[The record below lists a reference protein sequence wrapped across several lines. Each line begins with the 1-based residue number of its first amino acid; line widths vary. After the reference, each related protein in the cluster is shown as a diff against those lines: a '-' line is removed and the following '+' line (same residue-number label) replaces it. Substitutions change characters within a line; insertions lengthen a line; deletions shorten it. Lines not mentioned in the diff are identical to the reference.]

1 MHSLLQ
7 LRLNGHLGSAI
18 SSSLERSHDPI
29 LKGETVN
36 FLQFTIVEQLNL
48 LFEQH
53 NIILPPTWTTYKI
66 LKHVIAN
73 DKALFRDIDFLVDLS
88 ADLALSGN
96 SCWFETATNFLALC
110 G

>member
-1 MHSLLQ
+1 MWRSE
-7 LRLNGHLGSAI
+7 GSAGDYEVLNLHI
-18 SSSLERSHDPI
+18 EDQHESLFS
-29 LKGETVN
+29 
-36 FLQFTIVEQLNL
+36 IVEQLNL

-53 NIILPPTWTTYKI
+53 NIRLPPTWTTYKI